1 MRLRSSQ
8 LFAVQGI
15 MPDMNIAEKLADLG
29 WTLPAPPKPV
39 GAYVPAVRT
48 GNLLFVSGQLPLW
61 SGKLIAEG
69 KVPSEIT
76 VDMAKK
82 ATAQCA
88 VNALAIVGNELGGDW
103 GKLVRVVRMG
113 VFVQCEV
120 GFHDQAKVA
129 NGASELLQQVLGE
142 AGRHARTAVG
152 VNALPLNSTVEAE
165 FLFEI
170 G

>member
-1 MRLRSSQ
+1 MLLRSSQ
-8 LFAVQGI
+8 LFAEQGI
-15 MPDMNIAEKLADLG
+15 MPDMDIPKKLADLG

-39 GAYVPAVRT
+39 GAYVPVVRT
-48 GNLLFVSGQLPLW
+48 GNLLFVSGQLPVW

-69 KVPSEIT
+69 RVPSEINIDT
-76 VDMAKK
+76 ARK

-103 GKLVRVVRMG
+103 TRLVRVVHMG

-170 G
+170 A